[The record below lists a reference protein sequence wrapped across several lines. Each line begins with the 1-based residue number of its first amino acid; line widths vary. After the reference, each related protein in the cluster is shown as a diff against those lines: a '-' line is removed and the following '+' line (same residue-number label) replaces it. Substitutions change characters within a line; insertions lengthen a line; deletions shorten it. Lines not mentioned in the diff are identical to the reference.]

1 MNPADQMVSKR
12 ETTQRQLD
20 GAAAG
25 SFDSLREQLRAVF
38 KERPSRQSRPVE
50 DLHGSDGKLDEPL
63 HSTLKG
69 LQPIS
74 LPSKPVADLHT
85 SGDNEQLEDLLRLSP
100 QRKREE
106 EDELERDD
114 LRPGIASYPDHEAL
128 EHRANYD
135 LSIENKM
142 TRRSSRGFARYLV
155 AILIGVAATLAWQSY
170 GDVAKQIIATSAPEL
185 GSSPEAKQMIA
196 KSIQQLGWTKPPVV
210 ESKAAP
216 VAQTT
221 PATPSIDPVQVQQM
235 IQSLAALR
243 ESIQQLAAGQKSLA
257 ALAQTVD
264 QLAAS
269 QDQTVHQ
276 IDMLKTSNKEIL
288 AKITPTPPPPRA
300 IATPA
305 RKPTPTPAPSSPA
318 PVAPPISLAPIPPP
332 DR

>member
-1 MNPADQMVSKR
+1 MNHADEMVPKR

-20 GAAAG
+20 DAAAVP
-25 SFDSLREQLRAVF
+25 FDSLREQLRAVV
-38 KERPSRQSRPVE
+38 ERPSHQSKPVE

-63 HSTLKG
+63 RTTLKS

-74 LPSKPVADLHT
+74 LPSRPVADLHG
-85 SGDNEQLEDLLRLSP
+85 SGDNEQLKDLLRLSP

-106 EDELERDD
+106 EDEPERDD
-114 LRPGIASYPDHEAL
+114 LRPGITSYPDLDASERH
-128 EHRANYD
+128 ANYD

-142 TRRSSRGFARYLV
+142 TRRNSRGFARYLV
-155 AILIGVAATLAWQSY
+155 AILIGATAVLAWQSY

-196 KSIQQLGWTKPPVV
+196 NSIQQLGWTKPPVV

-216 VAQTT
+216 VAQTA
-221 PATPSIDPVQVQQM
+221 PATSSIDPVQVQQM
-235 IQSLAALR
+235 IRSLAALR
-243 ESIQQLAAGQKSLA
+243 ENVQQLAAGQKSLA

-269 QDQTVHQ
+269 QDQMVHQ
-276 IDMLKTSNKEIL
+276 IDMLQTSNKEML
-288 AKITPTPPPPRA
+288 AKITPAPPPPRP

-305 RKPTPTPAPSSPA
+305 RKPTPPPPPPSPVPVTPPM
-318 PVAPPISLAPIPPP
+318 SLAPTPPP
-332 DR
+332 HQ

>member
-1 MNPADQMVSKR
+1 
-12 ETTQRQLD
+12 
-20 GAAAG
+20 
-25 SFDSLREQLRAVF
+25 
-38 KERPSRQSRPVE
+38 
-50 DLHGSDGKLDEPL
+50 
-63 HSTLKG
+63 
-69 LQPIS
+69 
-74 LPSKPVADLHT
+74 
-85 SGDNEQLEDLLRLSP
+85 
-100 QRKREE
+100 
-106 EDELERDD
+106 
-114 LRPGIASYPDHEAL
+114 
-128 EHRANYD
+128 
-135 LSIENKM
+135 
-142 TRRSSRGFARYLV
+142 
-155 AILIGVAATLAWQSY
+155 
-170 GDVAKQIIATSAPEL
+170 
-185 GSSPEAKQMIA
+185 MIA

>member
-1 MNPADQMVSKR
+1 
-12 ETTQRQLD
+12 
-20 GAAAG
+20 
-25 SFDSLREQLRAVF
+25 
-38 KERPSRQSRPVE
+38 
-50 DLHGSDGKLDEPL
+50 
-63 HSTLKG
+63 
-69 LQPIS
+69 
-74 LPSKPVADLHT
+74 
-85 SGDNEQLEDLLRLSP
+85 
-100 QRKREE
+100 
-106 EDELERDD
+106 
-114 LRPGIASYPDHEAL
+114 
-128 EHRANYD
+128 
-135 LSIENKM
+135 
-142 TRRSSRGFARYLV
+142 
-155 AILIGVAATLAWQSY
+155 LAWQSY

-216 VAQTT
+216 VAQTA

-288 AKITPTPPPPRA
+288 AKITPAPPPPRA